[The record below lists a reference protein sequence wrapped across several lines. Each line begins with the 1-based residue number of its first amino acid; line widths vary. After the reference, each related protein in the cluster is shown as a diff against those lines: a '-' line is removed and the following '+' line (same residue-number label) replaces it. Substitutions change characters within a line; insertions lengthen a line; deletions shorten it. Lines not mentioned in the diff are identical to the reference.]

1 MANSINEI
9 VEENIDYVKNIAQKL
24 SETTGI
30 SSDEL
35 ESYGYEGL
43 IYAARTYDKKK
54 SPNIYNYMYKII
66 SGYMLNS
73 IPTITGYVGNK
84 NLYWEYKRTMDKLNI
99 KDPTKIDVDVAD
111 IIIEQMV
118 SESEQQ
124 DTKKLQNYVLLNNAS
139 SLEQEYNNV
148 DITYLE
154 KLSETVEEAYAT
166 NELRKL
172 IFEAL
177 DTLTDR
183 EKNIIIRRYGLNDN
197 GMKTYKE
204 IADEFYVVP
213 SRVRQ
218 IEKKALRK
226 LRYPRV
232 SNKLASYMDFDM
244 SINGRNPSVEVGRS
258 IS

>member
-30 SSDEL
+30 PSDEL

-43 IYAARTYDKKK
+43 IYAAKNYDKKK
-54 SPNIYNYMYKII
+54 SPNIHNYMYKTI
-66 SGYMLNS
+66 SGYILS
-73 IPTITGYVGNK
+73 GIPTITGYVGNV
-84 NLYWEYKRTMDKLNI
+84 NLYWEYRRTMNKLNI
-99 KDPTKIDVDVAD
+99 KDPAKIDVDVAD
-111 IIIEQMV
+111 IIIEQMAN
-118 SESEQQ
+118 ENKQQ
-124 DTKKLQNYVLLNNAS
+124 DTKNLQNYVLLNNVS
-139 SLEQEYNNV
+139 SIEQEYNNS
-148 DITYLE
+148 DIAYLE
-154 KLSETVEEAYAT
+154 KLSETVEEEYTT

-183 EKNIIIRRYGLNDN
+183 ERNIIIERYGLNGN

-204 IADEFYVVP
+204 IAEEGYIDSNKVM
-213 SRVRQ
+213 Q

-226 LRYPRV
+226 LRHPRV